1 MVEAAA
7 YGVCL
12 GASTVTLAAVGR
24 EGKVVFAER
33 RAHGG
38 RPRTA
43 AAAILRER
51 NVTGPVRIA
60 FTGRAILSDVR
71 WPSRLTEPE
80 AVSEAAAAMEPSAL
94 AGVRAIVSAGAET
107 CIAYAIDERGRILKA
122 GTGNKCASGTGEF
135 FAQQSVR
142 MGLSPGEAQR
152 LAAGAARYH
161 VLPGRCSVFCKS
173 DCTHALNVGED
184 KGEVAAGL
192 CEMVARRIQEC
203 LLAAKVESGKVLVTG
218 GVSSN
223 DVTMRFLRE
232 KGYEPLVPAEALYFE
247 AFGAALYA
255 LRLREAEMRP
265 SEELLFADR
274 GGSFPREKPLSEF
287 IGMVKFC
294 PSERGEASDGDECLV
309 GLDAGST
316 TTKAVLYRRSDG
328 RILAS
333 HYGRTQGDPVNAAR
347 ECYREILRRIS
358 GRRVRIVGMAT
369 TGSGRQITGLHAGV
383 PQQLVINEIIA
394 HGAAAAKFC
403 PEVET
408 IFEIGGQDAKY
419 IRFSA
424 DPRHKVP
431 IDYAMNEAC
440 SAGTGSF
447 LEEAAKE
454 SLNLNVTE
462 IADAALAAKSP
473 LRFGEQCA
481 AFIGSD
487 IKVAIQEGADIRD
500 IAAGLVYS
508 ILLNYLNR
516 VVGNRKT
523 SGTILMQ
530 GGVCYNRAVPVAAA
544 AILGRPIVVPP
555 EPGLMGAYGVCLAA
569 ERVLAEGL
577 AKPADVDLE
586 VIAARECRAEKTF
599 RCPGDSACDLK
610 CEVLSVRVGGKLF
623 PFGGACNR
631 YFLAREGRKF
641 DAAEFDYVARRQ
653 KLVFE
658 SCAAEPLP
666 PGSAPTVGVPGAF
679 LDNTLYPYYS
689 AFFRELGFRVEL
701 GRRPKEEGI
710 RRRGAAFCFPVEI
723 AHGLIQDLLERNV
736 DYLFLPHVRGMFVEN
751 HDGQN
756 SVACPFVQGAPYYL
770 AAAFE
775 LRERARPKLL
785 APFVDFSDGIER
797 AGRDMAAMAG
807 DLGVSRYAIR
817 KACRAA
823 AARQAEFASRLKDI
837 GREALDRLAKEPS
850 AKAVV
855 LFGRPYNAF
864 SQLAA
869 RGIPRKFASR
879 GVEIIP
885 FDALPYYEER
895 SVPGMYWSMGQMIL
909 RAAQYVKRHS
919 QLFGVFLTNFSCGPD
934 SFIVEYFRRIMG
946 RKPSL
951 TLEID
956 SHTAGAGL
964 DTRVE
969 AYLDIVEAW
978 RRSGVRMDE
987 SDAPEAILEG
997 WDPPSAAE
1005 VLATGGS
1012 SRSSRHTQARSGRR
1026 SGRLPA
1032 TAAEGDGFHPA
1043 VVRHMTGGRTVVV
1056 TSSGES
1062 LPLTDPRVEV
1072 IYCSMGD
1079 LSTEAVSAATRS
1091 VGIRSR
1097 ALPQATAAELMLGK
1111 QHAGCKECV
1120 PHHITLGQYLALGR
1134 PPEDQVWLWIM
1145 GHAEGPCRFGQ
1156 YAKAMQ
1162 LVINDLRIPNVAVLT
1177 LSCTNGY
1184 AGLGMTF
1191 TRRAWIG
1198 ITIADYMDDIR
1209 STLRALAAD
1218 RDAAMREF
1226 REVWDDLISRLE
1238 KPETYTSSAVPRT
1251 FFAPLDA
1258 PVRKA
1263 LRDAAARL
1271 SKIPLKKPLSEA
1283 DFVAVVGEIFVR
1295 RDGLARQGLSE
1306 YLADRGFVVRVA
1318 HASEWFKYVDYMI
1331 ENRWEKESR
1340 VQGLADGAMHKLK
1353 TWLQDRIERTVVEDL
1368 SASGMLEPVVDD
1380 VSEFME
1386 AASPYISPNLTGEAI
1401 LTVGSAFRETLRRY
1415 SGAIALGPFGC
1426 MPNRIAE
1433 AVLSVTMSEKYKRRL
1448 HPRDRRIHDALK
1460 EVPHIPFLA
1469 IETDGNPYPSVIRS
1483 NLEVFCLRARQAG
1496 EAMRKAGIAA
1506 VARRRG
1512 ARGE

>member
-1 MVEAAA
+1 
-7 YGVCL
+7 
-12 GASTVTLAAVGR
+12 
-24 EGKVVFAER
+24 
-33 RAHGG
+33 
-38 RPRTA
+38 
-43 AAAILRER
+43 
-51 NVTGPVRIA
+51 
-60 FTGRAILSDVR
+60 
-71 WPSRLTEPE
+71 
-80 AVSEAAAAMEPSAL
+80 
-94 AGVRAIVSAGAET
+94 
-107 CIAYAIDERGRILKA
+107 
-122 GTGNKCASGTGEF
+122 
-135 FAQQSVR
+135 
-142 MGLSPGEAQR
+142 
-152 LAAGAARYH
+152 
-161 VLPGRCSVFCKS
+161 
-173 DCTHALNVGED
+173 
-184 KGEVAAGL
+184 
-192 CEMVARRIQEC
+192 
-203 LLAAKVESGKVLVTG
+203 AKVESGRVMVTG
-218 GVSSN
+218 GVSVN
-223 DVTMRFLRE
+223 DVMMRFLRE
-232 KGYEPLVPAEALYFE
+232 KGYDPVVPAEALYFE

-255 LRLREAEMRP
+255 LRMPEAGIHL
-265 SEELLFADR
+265 SEEALFVHR
-274 GGSFPREKPLSEF
+274 GGSFPRERPLSESVP
-287 IGMVKFC
+287 MVRFC
-294 PSERGEASDGDECLV
+294 PSERAEASDGDECLV

-316 TTKAVLYRRSDG
+316 TTKAVLYRRRDG

-333 HYGRTQGDPVNAAR
+333 HYGRTKGDPVNAAR
-347 ECYREILRRIS
+347 ECYREILRQVS
-358 GRRVRIVGMAT
+358 GRRVRIIGLTT

-383 PQQLVINEIIA
+383 PQALIINEIIA

-454 SLNLNVTE
+454 SLNLDVTE
-462 IADAALAAKSP
+462 IADAALAARSP

-487 IKVAIQEGADIRD
+487 IKVAIQEGADLRD

-577 AKPADVDLE
+577 AKPAEVDLE
-586 VIAARECRAEKTF
+586 AIAARECRAEKTF
-599 RCPGDSACDLK
+599 RCPGDPACDLK
-610 CEVLSVRVGGKLF
+610 CEVLSIRVGGRLF

-641 DAAEFDYVARRQ
+641 DAAEFDSVARRQ

-658 SCAAEPLP
+658 TCAAEPLP
-666 PGSAPTVGVPGAF
+666 PGSAPTVGIPGAF
-679 LDNTLYPYYS
+679 MDNTLYPYYS
-689 AFFRELGFRVEL
+689 TFFRELGFRVEI
-701 GRRPKEEGI
+701 GRQPKEEGV

-756 SVACPFVQGAPYYL
+756 SVVCPFVQGAPYYL
-770 AAAFE
+770 ATAFG
-775 LRERARPKLL
+775 LKERLKPRLL

-797 AGRDMAAMAG
+797 AGRDMAAMAD

-817 KACRAA
+817 RACRAA
-823 AARQAEFASRLKDI
+823 AARQAEFGARLKEI
-837 GREALDRLAKEPS
+837 GSEALDRLEKDPS
-850 AKAVV
+850 ARAVV

-879 GVEIIP
+879 GIAIIP
-885 FDALPYYEER
+885 FDALPYSRER
-895 SVPGMYWSMGQMIL
+895 SVPGMYWSTGQMIL
-909 RAAQYVKRHS
+909 RSAQYVKRHP

-969 AYLDIVEAW
+969 AYLDIVDAW
-978 RRSGVRMDE
+978 RRSGVRLDE

-1005 VLATGGS
+1005 VLASGGS
-1012 SRSSRHTQARSGRR
+1012 SRSSHRAARGGRR

-1032 TAAEGDGFHPA
+1032 AEGREATGDARGAAEGYTSAARSATAGPVAAAATGAPDARTGAPVQGEAQVPASGAPLWERTSGRAAPAPGGDGFHPA
-1043 VVRHMTGGRTVVV
+1043 VVRHLPGGRTVVV

-1097 ALPQATAAELMLGK
+1097 ALPEATAAELMLGK

-1134 PPEDQVWLWIM
+1134 PPENQVWLWIM

-1198 ITIADYMDDIR
+1198 MTIADYMDDIR

-1218 RDAAMREF
+1218 REAAMREF
-1226 REVWDDLISRLE
+1226 REVWAGLISRLE
-1238 KPETYTSSAVPRT
+1238 KAETYTSSAVPRT

-1258 PVRKA
+1258 PVREA
-1263 LRDAAARL
+1263 LREAAARL
-1271 SKIPLKKPLSEA
+1271 SRIPLKKPLSEA

-1306 YLADRGFVVRVA
+1306 YLADQGFVVRVA

-1331 ENRWEKESR
+1331 ENRWEKESHVR
-1340 VQGLADGAMHKLK
+1340 GLAAGMMHRLK
-1353 TWLQDRIERTVVEDL
+1353 TWLQDRIEKAVVEDL
-1368 SASGMLEPVVDD
+1368 SASGLLEPVVDD
-1380 VSEFME
+1380 VAEFME

-1448 HPRDRRIHDALK
+1448 HPRDKRMHEVLK
-1460 EVPHIPFLA
+1460 DVPHIPFLA

-1506 VARRRG
+1506 AAPHRA
-1512 ARGE
+1512 ARGD